1 MPRKDPNT
9 LPAVAGT
16 VERLVPGPKGEAE
29 GLVLTDP
36 AGRSR
41 LVRFPPHLARE
52 VEALVRPGEFVA
64 VRGENEGEAGPIA
77 AAALTAADGR
87 AVVDRGPKAHG
98 KPPKHE
104 RPAPQRR
111 EDALVAGRVRL
122 TLTAPK
128 GEPHGAILED
138 GTVVRLGPKEAE
150 RFADLLRP
158 GARLAARGP
167 AIGTAHG
174 TVLEAEELG
183 PDPEGPAAGEAA
195 EATARRRRA
204 RGTAGLTPTGRLWRS
219 APWTRRS
226 DRSTSSTSS
235 WPTCGTGSGPTS
247 PSTS

>member
-1 MPRKDPNT
+1 MPHQDPNT
-9 LPAVAGT
+9 LPATAGT
-16 VERLVPGPKGEAE
+16 VERLVPGPKGEVE

-36 AGRSR
+36 EGRSR

-52 VEALVRPGEFVA
+52 VEALVGPGAFVS
-64 VRGENEGEAGPIA
+64 VRGETAGEAGPIA

-87 AVVDRGPKAHG
+87 AVVDRGPKAHAG
-98 KPPKHE
+98 PPRQG
-104 RPAPQRR
+104 RPAPRRR
-111 EDALVAGRVRL
+111 EDAEVTARVRL

-174 TVLEAEELG
+174 TVLEAEGLG
-183 PDPEGPAAGEAA
+183 PDPESLRPVRPPKRRHDRAEPAAPPA
-195 EATARRRRA
+195 
-204 RGTAGLTPTGRLWRS
+204 
-219 APWTRRS
+219 
-226 DRSTSSTSS
+226 
-235 WPTCGTGSGPTS
+235 
-247 PSTS
+247 

>member
-64 VRGENEGEAGPIA
+64 VRGETAGEAGPIA

-128 GEPHGAILED
+128 AEPRGAILAD

-158 GARLAARGP
+158 GARLAARGR

-183 PDPEGPAAGEAA
+183 PDAGSLRPAKPPKRRHDAAGPAAPPA
-195 EATARRRRA
+195 
-204 RGTAGLTPTGRLWRS
+204 
-219 APWTRRS
+219 
-226 DRSTSSTSS
+226 
-235 WPTCGTGSGPTS
+235 
-247 PSTS
+247 